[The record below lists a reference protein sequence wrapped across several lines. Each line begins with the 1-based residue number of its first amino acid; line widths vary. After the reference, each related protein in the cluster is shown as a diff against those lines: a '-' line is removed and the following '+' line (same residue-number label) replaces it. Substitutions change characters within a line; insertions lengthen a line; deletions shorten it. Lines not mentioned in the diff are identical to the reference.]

1 LGFAMLLASADS
13 ANFQLAVAAA
23 IDMPSSCVPADA
35 VLLSIVGGESVELRP
50 LQFDRVASLRCLL
63 RRVVSLCYN
72 HTDAY
77 GTCVRATQPAVV
89 SREER
94 YHAMTWM
101 KWHLLRV
108 ALRTARTAFFVDA
121 DVLLLGNPFAHESV
135 ARFATEQ
142 PRPAQLLLHQFEGP
156 GSNPLNGGQICSS
169 SWNEAEAIRTVLS
182 DEPSSYDSA
191 TQRLDQEIAY
201 SALTRRGVPTA
212 ELPRAFAG
220 NCWYG
225 PEVVPWC
232 QLVTFH
238 AHCTG
243 SLTEKI
249 TRMRLVLRE
258 TEARCASAGR
268 GSGSR
273 VRGLL
278 ARRRMLESRTDA

>member
-1 LGFAMLLASADS
+1 MLLAAADS

-35 VLLSIVGGESVELRP
+35 VLLSIVGGESIELRP

-135 ARFATEQ
+135 ARYATEQ

-182 DEPSSYDSA
+182 DEPSSYDTRHRSA
-191 TQRLDQEIAY
+191 REEI
-201 SALTRRGVPTA
+201 
-212 ELPRAFAG
+212 
-220 NCWYG
+220 C
-225 PEVVPWC
+225 
-232 QLVTFH
+232 
-238 AHCTG
+238 
-243 SLTEKI
+243 
-249 TRMRLVLRE
+249 
-258 TEARCASAGR
+258 
-268 GSGSR
+268 
-273 VRGLL
+273 
-278 ARRRMLESRTDA
+278 